1 MGQDHDYLRVT
12 HLHAAA
18 VVERDSLVTPLCSND
33 GLTFTG
39 LTSEN
44 LTCMLGEIDVDNCV
58 CYDPEDKKMVT
69 SLPT

>member
-1 MGQDHDYLRVT
+1 MSH
-12 HLHAAA
+12 
-18 VVERDSLVTPLCSND
+18 LCSND

-44 LTCMLGEIDVDNCV
+44 LMRMLGEIDVDNCV